1 MEVAAVVEDEED
13 PTVALVAD
21 HTAVVEAGV
30 AAGAA
35 AGTEETAADQ
45 DPNLAQEV
53 VTEMTVK
60 TEIELIKSNCW

>member
-45 DPNLAQEV
+45 DLNLAQEV

>member
-1 MEVAAVVEDEED
+1 MEAAAVVEDEED

-45 DPNLAQEV
+45 DLNLAQEV